1 MNRLHPLRGLGRA
14 AVAAAACIVLASAA
28 PGTWAQPRLPVTEVR
43 TLMLA
48 AFDAPDGAAA
58 GVLTGPT
65 AASISQRFGT
75 TSPILVDVQ
84 TLQPLPQPGCR
95 RLQVRF
101 SQQDVQLPGSPAPRP
116 QVMEFGVD
124 FCRDGQP
131 PRRVAPAGP
140 AARSAQ

>member
-1 MNRLHPLRGLGRA
+1 MNRLHPLCGMGRGA
-14 AVAAAACIVLASAA
+14 AAMAACIVLAVAA
-28 PGTWAQPRLPVTEVR
+28 PGPLAQPRLPVTEVR

-65 AASISQRFGT
+65 AAAISQRFGT

-84 TLQPLPQPGCR
+84 TLHTLPQPGCR

-124 FCRDGQP
+124 FCRDGHP
-131 PRRVAPAGP
+131 PRSVAPAAP
-140 AARSAQ
+140 AARGAQ

>member
-1 MNRLHPLRGLGRA
+1 MNRLHPLRGMGRTA
-14 AVAAAACIVLASAA
+14 AAAAACIVLASAV
-28 PGTWAQPRLPVTEVR
+28 PGALAQPRLPVTEAR

-58 GVLTGPT
+58 GVLSGPT
-65 AASISQRFGT
+65 AAAISQRFGT
-75 TSPILVDVQ
+75 SAPILVDVQ
-84 TLQPLPQPGCR
+84 TLHPLAQPGCR

-101 SQQDVQLPGSPAPRP
+101 SQQEVQLPGSPAPRP

-131 PRRVAPAGP
+131 PPRAAPAAP
-140 AARSAQ
+140 AVRGAR